1 MTEPQKP
8 LTFSQM
14 VDRMIG
20 ENRQPRQDILSKAGL
35 DKVQQAPQE
44 IRIQRLFESC
54 VFKSGLSCVVGGGL
68 GAAFGIF
75 TAGIDP
81 NITGTQTPTVKL
93 VWKEMKFRTV
103 SYAKNFALIG
113 AMFAG
118 TECVIESYRG
128 KTELFNGTASG
139 AIVGGVIGFR
149 AGLQAGLLGAAGFA
163 AFSAAID
170 YYFRH

>member
-1 MTEPQKP
+1 
-8 LTFSQM
+8 M

-20 ENRQPRQDILSKAGL
+20 ENRQRRSDLLSKAGL
-35 DKVQQAPQE
+35 DKMKQSPQE
-44 IRIQRLFESC
+44 LMITRFFESC
-54 VFKSGLSCVVGGGL
+54 VFKSVLSCVVGGGL
-68 GAAFGIF
+68 GAAFGLF

-81 NITGTQTPTVKL
+81 NITGTQTPTVRL

-128 KTELFNGTASG
+128 KTDLVNGTASG
-139 AIVGGVIGFR
+139 AVVGGVIGFR
-149 AGLQAGLLGAAGFA
+149 AGLQAGVIGAAGFA
-163 AFSAAID
+163 VFSAAID